1 MGALGYF
8 RPKAGGL
15 EICTKGIVLAKQRVI
30 LKSMRSSRKDAYTF
44 LIGSILFLVFLCLD
58 NQRLGLGQVGTVCTV
73 IFLCIGVLLGALNL
87 LPEHFW
93 VYGIELKQDGFVFHE
108 QLRRTKFIRYCAIH
122 RIVVTSMI
130 DGGGESSC
138 TVRVMST
145 DGNARLEENL
155 LYSTDVLSELKQLP
169 GFNLDAWSKSDV
181 PEGSLRWSL
190 MSKKTVVLA
199 RPIP

>member
-1 MGALGYF
+1 M
-8 RPKAGGL
+8 
-15 EICTKGIVLAKQRVI
+15 LANETEI

-44 LIGSILFLVFLCLD
+44 LIGSILFLVLLFVD
-58 NQRLGLGQVGTVCTV
+58 KQRLGLGHVGTACAV
-73 IFLCIGVLLGALNL
+73 IFLCLGVLLGALNL

-93 VYGIELKQDGFVFHE
+93 IYGIELKQDGFVFRE
-108 QLRRTKFIRYCAIH
+108 QLRKTKFIRYSSIH

-155 LYSTDVLSELKQLP
+155 LYGTNMLNELKQLP
-169 GFNLDAWSKSDV
+169 GFDLDAWSKSDV
-181 PEGSLRWSL
+181 PENSSRWSL